1 MNASSPL
8 PTDSDAFRIAIRD
21 FLSEAL
27 TPELIRAG
35 ERTTSVFSDF
45 EAGRQW
51 QSILHQR
58 GWGAPDW
65 PLEYGGTGWDIQQR
79 YIFQEE

>member
-51 QSILHQR
+51 QSLLHQR

-65 PLEYGGTGWDIQQR
+65 PLEYGGTGWGI
-79 YIFQEE
+79 